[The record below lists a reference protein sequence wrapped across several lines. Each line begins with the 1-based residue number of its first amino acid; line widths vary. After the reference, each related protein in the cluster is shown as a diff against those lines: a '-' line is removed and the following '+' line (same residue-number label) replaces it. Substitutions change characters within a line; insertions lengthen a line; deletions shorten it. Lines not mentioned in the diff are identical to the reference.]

1 MKHLRNVAIV
11 LALAAV
17 VYAAPGA
24 GAAAGLLAWFL
35 GVVFLG
41 VLAWFVMVMYRHY
54 RGEIFSLGDG
64 MRALLYASVGLV
76 VLTVTATPRLW
87 ASGPGTAVWFAL
99 LAVASC
105 GAFVAWRS
113 YQRY

>member
-1 MKHLRNVAIV
+1 VKNVRNIAIV
-11 LALAAV
+11 LALAGV
-17 VYAAPGA
+17 VYALPAVGA
-24 GAAAGLLAWFL
+24 LAGLLAWLL

-54 RGEIFSLGDG
+54 RGEIFSLGEG
-64 MRALLYASVGLV
+64 MRALLYTSLALA

-99 LAVASC
+99 LALASS

-113 YQRY
+113 YRRY

>member
-1 MKHLRNVAIV
+1 MKHVRNIAII
-11 LALAAV
+11 LALAGV
-17 VYAAPGA
+17 VYAAPAA
-24 GAAAGLLAWFL
+24 GAAAGLLAWLL
-35 GVVFLG
+35 GVIFLG
-41 VLAWFVMVMYRHY
+41 VLAWFVMVMYRQY
-54 RGEIFSLGDG
+54 RAEIFSLGDG
-64 MRALLYASVGLV
+64 MRALLYASIGLV

-87 ASGPGTAVWFAL
+87 ASGPGTAVWFGL

>member
-1 MKHLRNVAIV
+1 MKHVRNIAIV

-24 GAAAGLLAWFL
+24 GAAAGLLAWLL

-64 MRALLYASVGLV
+64 MRALLYASVGLA

-87 ASGPGTAVWFAL
+87 SSGPGTAVWFAL
-99 LAVASC
+99 LALASC
-105 GAFVAWRS
+105 GAFAAWRS

>member
-1 MKHLRNVAIV
+1 VKHVRNIAIV
-11 LALAAV
+11 LGMAAV
-17 VYAAPGA
+17 VYLAPGA
-24 GAAAGLLAWFL
+24 GFAAGLLSWLL

-41 VLAWFVMVMYRHY
+41 VLAWFVAVMYRHY
-54 RGEIFSLGDG
+54 RGEVFSLSDG
-64 MRALLYASVGLV
+64 MRALLYACVGLI

-105 GAFVAWRS
+105 GVFVAWRS

>member
-1 MKHLRNVAIV
+1 
-11 LALAAV
+11 
-17 VYAAPGA
+17 
-24 GAAAGLLAWFL
+24 
-35 GVVFLG
+35 
-41 VLAWFVMVMYRHY
+41 VLAWFVMVMYRQY
-54 RGEIFSLGDG
+54 RSEIFSLGDG
-64 MRALLYASVGLV
+64 MRALLYASIGLA
-76 VLTVTATPRLW
+76 VLTVTATSRLW